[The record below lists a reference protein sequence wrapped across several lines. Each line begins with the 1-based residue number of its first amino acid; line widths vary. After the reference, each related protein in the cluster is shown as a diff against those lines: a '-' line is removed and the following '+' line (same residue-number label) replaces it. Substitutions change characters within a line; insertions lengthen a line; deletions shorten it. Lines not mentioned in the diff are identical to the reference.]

1 MLVSDTMIDN
11 FSGDMCVVV
20 RTRKLMMTSLSFCCS
35 LETCQVR
42 ISRLWL
48 NERWS
53 LNSLSI
59 WSERSLNFS
68 LSLFL
73 NSFCYTKPL
82 RLNWTKKIFSSEA
95 ESPCSPLGFRVFEL
109 ECASP
114 VQKESSEI
122 EVFYWNVSCNVHV
135 TYLTEKNLGNMFSK
149 LWELEGKE
157 VFFPWTL
164 VLPHKGFDSNSDFA
178 SNWAAT

>member
-11 FSGDMCVVV
+11 FSGDMRVVV
-20 RTRKLMMTSLSFCCS
+20 RTRKLMMTSLSCCCS
-35 LETCQVR
+35 LETRQLR
-42 ISRLWL
+42 ISSLWL
-48 NERWS
+48 NELEF

-59 WSERSLNFS
+59 WSERSMNFS
-68 LSLFL
+68 LSLFS
-73 NSFCYTKPL
+73 NSFCHTKPL

-95 ESPCSPLGFRVFEL
+95 ESPCLPLGVFEL
-109 ECASP
+109 KCASP

-135 TYLTEKNLGNMFSK
+135 TYLTEKSLGNMFSK

>member
-1 MLVSDTMIDN
+1 MLVSDTMVDN
-11 FSGDMCVVV
+11 FSGDMRVVV
-20 RTRKLMMTSLSFCCS
+20 RTRKLMMTSLSCCCS
-35 LETCQVR
+35 LETRQLR
-42 ISRLWL
+42 ISWLWL
-48 NERWS
+48 NELGF
-53 LNSLSI
+53 LNYLSI
-59 WSERSLNFS
+59 WSERSLNFL
-68 LSLFL
+68 LSFFL
-73 NSFCYTKPL
+73 NSFCHTKSL

-95 ESPCSPLGFRVFEL
+95 ESFFVFEL
-109 ECASP
+109 KCASP